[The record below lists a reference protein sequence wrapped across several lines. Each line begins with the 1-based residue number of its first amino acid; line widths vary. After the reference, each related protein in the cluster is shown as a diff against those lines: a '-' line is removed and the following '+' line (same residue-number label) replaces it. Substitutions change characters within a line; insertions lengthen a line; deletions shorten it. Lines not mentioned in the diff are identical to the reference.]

1 MSLRDA
7 IYTTYKNQEYRVNE
21 SDGNAE
27 LISNDIND
35 VAKNGFIEYKPERK
49 LIPRIFT
56 KIVDSSEIGDIYEI
70 KTYVLYQGFE
80 FPVIGKNDKG
90 YILFF
95 GGYSELMDKLE
106 FSRTDKYGYEKIVK
120 EENLDLIYEKKTL
133 ITDFFE

>member
-7 IYTTYKNQEYRVNE
+7 MYTIYKNQEYRVNE
-21 SDGNAE
+21 NNGNAE

-35 VAKNGFIEYKPERK
+35 VKKGFTEYKPEK
-49 LIPRIFT
+49 NLTPRIFT

-70 KTYVLYQGFE
+70 KTYALYKGFE
-80 FPVIGKNDKG
+80 FPVIGKNDQG
-90 YILFF
+90 YILFS

-133 ITDFFE
+133 ITDFFD